1 MFTESISNPLLRNAL
16 FESTR
21 DYCVRETEKHQNPEK
36 KLKFFVQKYLASQ
49 KNTTTTTT
57 KTENEHDR
65 PDHPNDGEGESTL

>member
-21 DYCVRETEKHQNPEK
+21 DYCVRETEKHQNPKK

-49 KNTTTTTT
+49 KNTTTT